1 FFFIVD
7 FLFCFFFFFFFFL
20 KKKTF
25 FVFFGFFVGWELF
38 KREGGG
44 GHRHL
49 AGMEIEK
56 TADILEYLRFGRRA
70 RFPRGW
76 ACGVRQFRSLLIR
89 LGYSSK
95 KLGKASSLR

>member
-1 FFFIVD
+1 SDVY
-7 FLFCFFFFFFFFL
+7 
-20 KKKTF
+20 K
-25 FVFFGFFVGWELF
+25 
-38 KREGGG
+38 
-44 GHRHL
+44 RHL